1 MTLAQLIAEVDQVK
15 PNQFEKEIKTRWVS
29 EIEQT
34 VKERILDRAEE
45 SGNTGEAFRAYSYD
59 EDQERELLIPDQY
72 ADVYIHY
79 ICAKIDYYNREF
91 SGYNNAAALHEA
103 VLDDFAAFWKRT
115 HNPKSLPKMKGF

>member
-1 MTLAQLIAEVDQVK
+1 MTLAELIAEADQVK

-34 VKERILDRAEE
+34 VKEQILDRAEG
-45 SGNTGEAFRAYSYD
+45 SKGGAFAPYSYD

-91 SGYNNAAALHEA
+91 AGYNNAAALHEA
-103 VLDDFAAFWKRT
+103 ALNDFAAFWKRT
-115 HNPKSLPKMKGF
+115 HRPKPLPKMRRF